1 MHPALMALAL
11 GGFGIGLTEFVI
23 MGLLPEV
30 ARDFRVTIPVAAY
43 LISGYALGVVV
54 GALML
59 TAAVTH
65 LRRKPVLVSL
75 LLLFIAGNLISAVA
89 PSYGVMMTGRIT
101 ASLCHGA
108 FFGIGSVVAADLV
121 APSKRAGAI
130 ATMFAG
136 LTLANVLGVPFGT
149 LIGQHFGWRATFLA
163 VTGIGV
169 LALISLILLVP
180 HLAKPQGASLRAEL
194 RAFRSGQVWL
204 SLAMT
209 ALGFGGLFASF
220 TYMAPLMTQVA
231 GYPSSALTWLLVL
244 FGGGLFV
251 GNILGGKAADRALMP
266 SLIGLL
272 TALTIILGLFT
283 WTAQTPILAALTL
296 LALGT
301 TGFATV
307 PGLQMRV
314 LSFAGE
320 ANTLASAANI
330 AAFNLGN
337 AAGAYLAGLAI
348 VHGYGYTS
356 VNWVGAGLS
365 GLGLLVAI
373 TANALHGQSGSPSR
387 STQGDHT

>member
-23 MGLLPEV
+23 MGLLPDV
-30 ARDFRVTIPVAAY
+30 ARDFHVTIPVTAY

-54 GALML
+54 GALVL

-65 LRRKPVLVSL
+65 LQRKPVLVGL
-75 LLLFIAGNLISAVA
+75 LLLFIAGNLLSAVA
-89 PSYGVMMTGRIT
+89 PTYGMMMAGRLI

-121 APSKRAGAI
+121 APGKRAGAI

-149 LIGQHFGWRATFLA
+149 FIGQHSGWRATFF
-163 VTGIGV
+163 VITGIGV
-169 LALISLILLVP
+169 LALIGLILLVP
-180 HLAKPQGASLRAEL
+180 HQPRPQGSSLRAEL
-194 RAFRSGQVWL
+194 RAFRSVQVWL

-220 TYMAPLMTQVA
+220 TYVAPLMTQVA
-231 GYPSSALTWLLVL
+231 GYPLSALSWLLVL

-266 SLIGLL
+266 SLMGFLA
-272 TALTIILGLFT
+272 ALTVILGLFT
-283 WTAQTPILAALTL
+283 WTAHAPLPGALTL
-296 LALGT
+296 LALGVV
-301 TGFATV
+301 GFATV

-314 LSFAGE
+314 LSFAGS
-320 ANTLASAANI
+320 ATTLASAANI

-348 VHGYGYTS
+348 VHGHGYTS
-356 VNWVGAGLS
+356 ANWVGAGLS

-373 TANALHGQSGSPSR
+373 LAHLLHGRPVAPGGPSR
-387 STQGDHT
+387 GSHA